1 MRTYATLIGL
11 LALPLLALAG
21 PLDPPAGPIA
31 PTPGPEP
38 RTAINATNTPGDAD
52 SLYKITQPGSYYLAG
67 NVTGEVGKHG
77 IEIVASG
84 VTIDLNG
91 FDMVGVPAMGLFDG
105 ITATALNLTNITIV
119 NGSLR
124 DWGDE
129 GIDFRNF
136 GASGGVVERVVASG
150 NAGDG
155 ISVGSGSTVANC
167 TAYRNI
173 RTGIFANGGG
183 TIINC
188 SAFDNFLSG
197 ISANNGTT
205 IFACT
210 VSNNDAIGIEA
221 GSGCSVANCTAF
233 ANGAEGIVATTGTTI
248 TNCSVRTNTLDGIRA
263 FSDCTISGNLCA
275 GNGNGTANDGAGIRV
290 TSTDNRIEGNNCT
303 DADRGID
310 VDGVGNIII
319 RNTCTG
325 NTVNWAIVANNVYG
339 PIIDRTAPN
348 SAAVSGNAAA
358 STLGSTDPNANFSY

>member
-21 PLDPPAGPIA
+21 PLDPPGGPITSTA
-31 PTPGPEP
+31 KPLAEVEP
-38 RTAINATNTPGDAD
+38 RIAINATNTPGDAD

-84 VTIDLNG
+84 VTIDLMG
-91 FDMVGVPAMGLFDG
+91 FDLSGVPAMGAFDG

-188 SAFDNFLSG
+188 SAFDNFLNG

-221 GSGCSVANCTAF
+221 GSGCTVTACTAF
-233 ANGAEGIVATTGTTI
+233 ANSAQGIV
-248 TNCSVRTNTLDGIRA
+248 V
-263 FSDCTISGNLCA
+263 
-275 GNGNGTANDGAGIRV
+275 
-290 TSTDNRIEGNNCT
+290 ST
-303 DADRGID
+303 
-310 VDGVGNIII
+310 
-319 RNTCTG
+319 
-325 NTVNWAIVANNVYG
+325 
-339 PIIDRTAPN
+339 
-348 SAAVSGNAAA
+348 
-358 STLGSTDPNANFSY
+358 